1 MSNRI
6 ISLGTYFFCILGG
19 LISCTQQET
28 FPNDFFEKNVT
39 FVAEQQKLQVEEI
52 NKTGKILYPRT
63 IKDGGIY
70 YTPIRDWCV
79 GFFPA
84 NLWMTYELTG
94 DEIWKVQAEKFTESL
109 DTLQYLTTT
118 HDLGFMV
125 GCPYLAGIR
134 FADEED
140 YKPVIVQAAKSLSTR
155 FRPNAGVIQSWD
167 VNGGWQKERGW
178 KCPVIIDNMMNLEL
192 LFEASL
198 ISGDSVYYDIAVKHA
213 DTTLKNHFREDNS
226 SYHVVDYDSETGEI
240 RSRQT
245 AQGYADESAW
255 SRGQAW
261 GLYGYTVCYRYTKDR
276 KYIDQAV
283 KIADFIFNNKNLPKD
298 MVPYWDYNAPDIPDA
313 PRDASAAAITASALY
328 ELSGYTGN
336 NDYIVKADY
345 ILKSLSNAD
354 YQAKLGENG
363 NFILMHSVG
372 SLPHGNE
379 IDVPLNY
386 ADYYYLEALLRRFN
400 IIHNKIM

>member
-1 MSNRI
+1 MMSNKNI
-6 ISLGTYFFCILGG
+6 CLGAYVCCILGG
-19 LISCTQQET
+19 LTSCTQKKT
-28 FPNDFFEKNVT
+28 DHNDFFEKNVT

-63 IKDGGIY
+63 IKDGSIY

-84 NLWMTYELTG
+84 NLWMTYKLTG
-94 DEIWKVQAEKFTESL
+94 DEKWKVQAEKFTESL

-134 FADEED
+134 FADKED

-155 FRPNAGVIQSWD
+155 FRSNAGVIQSWD
-167 VNGGWQKERGW
+167 VNRGWQKERGW

-198 ISGDSVYYDIAVKHA
+198 ISGDSVYYDVAVKHA

-226 SYHVVDYDSETGEI
+226 SYHVVDYNPETGEV

-386 ADYYYLEALLRRFN
+386 ADYYYLEALLRKKE
-400 IIHNKIM
+400 IEQ

>member
-1 MSNRI
+1 MKKIFFN
-6 ISLGTYFFCILGG
+6 ISICVLLLGFYSCISKVT
-19 LISCTQQET
+19 IDK
-28 FPNDFFEKNVT
+28 DFVEKNIV
-39 FVAEQQKLQVEEI
+39 FAAEQQKMQLCEI
-52 NKTGKILYPRT
+52 KKTGKILYPRT
-63 IKDGGIY
+63 IKNGSIH
-70 YTPIRDWCV
+70 YTPLRDWCV

-84 NLWMTYELTG
+84 NLWLTYKLTG
-94 DEIWKVQAEKFTESL
+94 DDKWKAQAENFTESL

-118 HDLGFMV
+118 HDLGFMI

-134 FADEED
+134 FADKDD
-140 YKPVIVQAAKSLSTR
+140 YKSVIVQAAKSLSTR
-155 FRPNAGVIQSWD
+155 YRPEAGVIQSWD
-167 VNGGWQKERGW
+167 TDRGWQRKRGW

-213 DTTLKNHFREDNS
+213 DMTLKNHFRKDYS
-226 SYHVVDYDSETGEI
+226 SYHVVDYDPETGQV
-240 RSRQT
+240 RSKQT

-328 ELSGYTGN
+328 ELSGYIDV
-336 NDYIVKADY
+336 NDYIEKADL
-345 ILKSLSNAD
+345 ILQSLSSSN
-354 YQAKLGENG
+354 YCAKLGENG

-386 ADYYYLEALLRRFN
+386 ADYYYLEALLRRYYLMQS
-400 IIHNKIM
+400 KIS

>member
-1 MSNRI
+1 
-6 ISLGTYFFCILGG
+6 
-19 LISCTQQET
+19 
-28 FPNDFFEKNVT
+28 
-39 FVAEQQKLQVEEI
+39 
-52 NKTGKILYPRT
+52 
-63 IKDGGIY
+63 
-70 YTPIRDWCV
+70 
-79 GFFPA
+79 
-84 NLWMTYELTG
+84 
-94 DEIWKVQAEKFTESL
+94 
-109 DTLQYLTTT
+109 
-118 HDLGFMV
+118 MV

-134 FADEED
+134 FADKED

-155 FRPNAGVIQSWD
+155 FRSNAGVIQSWD

-226 SYHVVDYDSETGEI
+226 SYHVVDYDPETGEV

-386 ADYYYLEALLRRFN
+386 ADYYYLEALLRMKEL
-400 IIHNKIM
+400 NKK